1 MHAKYLCPYCKVE
14 LNVGGNIVLAA
25 RKIHDPGN
33 KGVVLLHEEIGNYT
47 VKMSGSLR
55 VKEGD
60 VVDFYCPLCL
70 EDLKLEKGE
79 NLASLKYVD
88 QEGKKNDLVLSMKY
102 GERSTFMVDENKQI
116 KSYGKKI
123 SKFIDPEWFLAKQ

>member
-1 MHAKYLCPYCKVE
+1 MYAKYLCPYCKVE

-25 RKIHDPGN
+25 RKIHEAGN

-47 VKMSGSLR
+47 VDMSGSLK

-70 EDLKLEKGE
+70 ENLKLEKGE
-79 NLASLKYVD
+79 NLAHLKHVD
-88 QEGKKNDLVLSMKY
+88 RHGKMNDLVLSMKY
-102 GERSTFMVDENKQI
+102 GERSTFMVDENRQI
-116 KSYGKKI
+116 TSYGDKI
-123 SKFIDPEWFLAKQ
+123 SKFIDPEWFLTKQ